1 MKIIYAK
8 NGEKVKVDG
17 QIHNPDY
24 YDKPVKD
31 AESVQIYGDYPK
43 IVADYEALGI
53 KPKVSESSI
62 KPVIVKLEVGIT
74 PELQKV
80 IDDAKAECEKVQNEN
95 KELTEQLAT
104 SQGELISAQNLISEL
119 QLQITKLQKP
129 DDENADLLGDD
140 PKDPKNKK

>member
-24 YDKPVKD
+24 YDKPIKD

-62 KPVIVKLEVGIT
+62 KSVAVKLEVGIT

-80 IDDAKAECEKVQNEN
+80 IDDAKAECEKVQSEN
-95 KELTEQLAT
+95 DALTKQLAT
-104 SQGELISAQNLISEL
+104 TQGELISAQNLIAEL
-119 QLQITKLQKP
+119 QLQITELQKP
-129 DDENADLLGDD
+129 VEENADLLGDD
-140 PKDPKNKK
+140 SKDPKNKK